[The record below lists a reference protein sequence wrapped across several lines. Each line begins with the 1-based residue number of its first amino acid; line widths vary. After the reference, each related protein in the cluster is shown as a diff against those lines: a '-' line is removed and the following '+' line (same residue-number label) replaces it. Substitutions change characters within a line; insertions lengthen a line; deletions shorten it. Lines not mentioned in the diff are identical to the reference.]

1 MVTVQPT
8 PMARLKKGLPV
19 LIIVAIAIVG
29 WQLALTFRMAA
40 EPVPASASAPTGPGA
55 ITALGRLEPR
65 DGAMRIA
72 GPSRASVVV
81 GKLLVDENDVVKAGQ
96 TLAILDTH
104 ATSEAEVE
112 RRRAE
117 LANVES
123 DLHRH
128 DPLAREGVVSKS
140 LYEEW
145 RTKVEMARASL
156 REAEAELDL
165 DLVRSP
171 IDGQVLEVF
180 TRAGERVGNDGIL
193 EVGRTHEMFAVAEVY
208 ETDVQRVRLGQRAT
222 VRSPALGSELAGTVA
237 KIHPK
242 IGKQD
247 VLATDP
253 AARTDSR
260 VVEVEI
266 RLDDSAQAAA
276 LTNLEVDVEI
286 TP

>member
-1 MVTVQPT
+1 
-8 PMARLKKGLPV
+8 MATLRKALPV
-19 LIIVAIAIVG
+19 LIVVALALAG
-29 WQLALTFRMAA
+29 WQFTRMLRAT
-40 EPVPASASAPTGPGA
+40 EPAPAGATVPDGPRT

-65 DGAMRIA
+65 DGAIRIA
-72 GPSRASVVV
+72 GPSRPSAVV
-81 GKLLVDENDVVKAGQ
+81 GKLLVDENDVVRAGQ

-104 ATSEAEVE
+104 PTREAEVE
-112 RRRAE
+112 RFRAE
-117 LANVES
+117 LANVEA

-156 REAEAELDL
+156 RQAEAELDL
-165 DLVRSP
+165 DVVRSP

-180 TRAGERVGNDGIL
+180 ARQGERVGDDGIL
-193 EVGRTHEMFAVAEVY
+193 EVGRTHEMYAVAEVY
-208 ETDVQRVRLGQRAT
+208 ETDVQRVRLGQHAT
-222 VRSPALGSELAGTVA
+222 VRSPALPAELAGTVA
-237 KIHPK
+237 KIHTK

-286 TP
+286 AP

>member
-1 MVTVQPT
+1 
-8 PMARLKKGLPV
+8 MAIFKKGLPILLLTALV
-19 LIIVAIAIVG
+19 LGG
-29 WQLALTFRMAA
+29 WQIARMFRAAA
-40 EPVPASASAPTGPGA
+40 EPSPAAANVPDGPA
-55 ITALGRLEPR
+55 TITALGRLEPR
-65 DGAMRIA
+65 DGTIRIA
-72 GPSRASVVV
+72 GPSRPSAVV
-81 GKLLVDENDVVKAGQ
+81 GKLLVDENDAVSAGQ
-96 TLAILDTH
+96 AVAILDTH
-104 ATSEAEVE
+104 ATREAEVE
-112 RRRAE
+112 RFRAE
-117 LANVES
+117 LANVEA

-156 REAEAELDL
+156 RQAEAELEL
-165 DLVRSP
+165 DVVRSP
-171 IDGQVLEVF
+171 IDGEVLEVYA
-180 TRAGERVGNDGIL
+180 RQGERVGADGIL

-208 ETDVQRVRLGQRAT
+208 ETDVQRVRLGQRAA
-222 VRSPALGSELAGTVA
+222 VRSPALSADLAGTVA

-266 RLDDSAQAAA
+266 RLDDSVRAAA

>member
-1 MVTVQPT
+1 
-8 PMARLKKGLPV
+8 MATLRKGLPV
-19 LIIVAIAIVG
+19 LIVAALALAG
-29 WQLALTFRMAA
+29 WQLARTFRGAA
-40 EPVPASASAPTGPGA
+40 EPAPASATVPDDPGT

-65 DGAMRIA
+65 DGAIRIA
-72 GPSRASVVV
+72 GPSRPSAVV
-81 GKLLVDENDVVKAGQ
+81 GKLLVDENEAVRAGQ

-104 ATSEAEVE
+104 ATRQAEVE
-112 RRRAE
+112 RCRAE
-117 LANVES
+117 LANVEA

-128 DPLAREGVVSKS
+128 DPLARDGVVSKS

-156 REAEAELDL
+156 RQAEAELDL
-165 DLVRSP
+165 DVVRSP
-171 IDGQVLEVF
+171 VDGQVLEVYA
-180 TRAGERVGNDGIL
+180 RQGERVGDEGIL

-208 ETDVQRVRLGQRAT
+208 ETDVQRVRLGQRAA
-222 VRSPALGSELAGTVA
+222 VRSPALSGDLAGTVA

-266 RLDDSAQAAA
+266 RLDDSASAAA

>member
-1 MVTVQPT
+1 
-8 PMARLKKGLPV
+8 MATLRKGLPV
-19 LIIVAIAIVG
+19 LIVAALALAG
-29 WQLALTFRMAA
+29 WQALRAFREAA
-40 EPVPASASAPTGPGA
+40 APAPAAATVAAGPST

-65 DGAMRIA
+65 DGAIRIA
-72 GPSRASVVV
+72 GPSRPSVVV
-81 GKLLVDENDVVKAGQ
+81 GRLLVDENDVVKVGQ
-96 TLAILDTH
+96 ELAILDTH
-104 ATSEAEVE
+104 ATSQAEVQ

-117 LANVES
+117 LANIEAE
-123 DLHRH
+123 LHRH
-128 DPLAREGVVSKS
+128 GPLVRDGVVSKS

-145 RTKVEMARASL
+145 RTKVEMASASL
-156 REAEAELDL
+156 RQAEAELEL
-165 DLVRSP
+165 DVVRSP
-171 IDGQVLEVF
+171 VDGQVLEVYA
-180 TRAGERVGNDGIL
+180 RQGERVGDEGIL

-208 ETDVQRVRLGQRAT
+208 ETDVQRVKLGQRAA
-222 VRSPALGSELAGTVA
+222 VRSPALPSELAGTVA
-237 KIHPK
+237 KIHAK

-266 RLDDSAQAAA
+266 RLDESDRAAA

>member
-1 MVTVQPT
+1 
-8 PMARLKKGLPV
+8 MASLRKGLPV
-19 LIIVAIAIVG
+19 LIIAAVAIVG
-29 WQLALTFRMAA
+29 WQVALTFRMAA
-40 EPVPASASAPTGPGA
+40 EPAPAKASAPDGPGA
-55 ITALGRLEPR
+55 ITALGRLEPH
-65 DGAMRIA
+65 DGPIRIA
-72 GPSRASVVV
+72 GPSRPSVVV
-81 GKLLVDENDVVKAGQ
+81 GKLMVDENDVVRAGQ

-104 ATSEAEVE
+104 PSREAEVE
-112 RRRAE
+112 RLRAE
-117 LANVES
+117 LANVEAE
-123 DLHRH
+123 LHRH
-128 DPLAREGVVSKS
+128 DPLARDGVVSTS
-140 LYEEW
+140 LLEEW

-156 REAEAELDL
+156 KQAEAELEMDV
-165 DLVRSP
+165 VRSP
-171 IDGQVLEVF
+171 IDGEVLEVYA
-180 TRAGERVGNDGIL
+180 RQGERVGSDGIL
-193 EVGRTHEMFAVAEVY
+193 EVGRTHEMYAVAEVY

-222 VRSPALGSELAGTVA
+222 IRSPALSGDLVGTVA

-266 RLDDSAQAAA
+266 RLDDSARAAA

>member
-1 MVTVQPT
+1 
-8 PMARLKKGLPV
+8 MATLRKGLPV
-19 LIIVAIAIVG
+19 LIVAALALAGWQVLRAFREAAAPAPAAAIV
-29 WQLALTFRMAA
+29 
-40 EPVPASASAPTGPGA
+40 PAGPST

-65 DGAMRIA
+65 DGAIRIA
-72 GPSRASVVV
+72 GPSRPSAVV
-81 GKLLVDENDVVKAGQ
+81 GKLLVDENDVVKVGQ
-96 TLAILDTH
+96 ELAILDTH
-104 ATSEAEVE
+104 ATRQAEVQ

-117 LANVES
+117 LANIEAE
-123 DLHRH
+123 LHRH
-128 DPLAREGVVSKS
+128 GPLVRDGVVSKS

-145 RTKVEMARASL
+145 RTKVEMASASL
-156 REAEAELDL
+156 RQAEAELEL
-165 DLVRSP
+165 DVVRSP
-171 IDGQVLEVF
+171 VDGQVLEVYA
-180 TRAGERVGNDGIL
+180 RQGERVGDDGIL

-208 ETDVQRVRLGQRAT
+208 ETDVQRVKLGQRAA
-222 VRSPALGSELAGTVA
+222 VRSPALPSDLSGTVA
-237 KIHPK
+237 KIHTK

-266 RLDDSAQAAA
+266 RLDESERAAA